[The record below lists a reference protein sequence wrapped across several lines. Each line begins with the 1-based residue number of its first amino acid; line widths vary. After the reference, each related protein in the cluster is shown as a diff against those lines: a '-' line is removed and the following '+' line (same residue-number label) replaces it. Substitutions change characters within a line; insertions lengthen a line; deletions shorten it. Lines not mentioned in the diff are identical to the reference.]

1 MDIGVYSEVVVRM
14 FFKIGVLNNFAD
26 LTGENLCWSLFLIKL
41 QAFKGGLSDCNGTR
55 THKYLVH
62 KRTLNHLAKLAT
74 IERGFTLKHVLDM
87 IRTCNLRWLL
97 LYIQDPI
104 NIYLMELFSENTPSQ
119 IFDRFLSIPLV
130 NIFLVCFL
138 KIYYYKEE
146 GREDDLINFTGLV

>member
-1 MDIGVYSEVVVRM
+1 MDIGVYSEAVVRM

-97 LYIQDPI
+97 LYI
-104 NIYLMELFSENTPSQ
+104 
-119 IFDRFLSIPLV
+119 
-130 NIFLVCFL
+130 
-138 KIYYYKEE
+138 
-146 GREDDLINFTGLV
+146 